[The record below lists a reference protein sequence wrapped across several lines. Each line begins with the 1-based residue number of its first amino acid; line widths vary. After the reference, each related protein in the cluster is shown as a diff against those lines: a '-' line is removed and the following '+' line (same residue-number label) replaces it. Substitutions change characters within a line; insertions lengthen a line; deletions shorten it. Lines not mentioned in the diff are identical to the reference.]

1 IRLPSPAARTTTVRA
16 GWWLTG
22 CAPLV
27 AGRWTVMRATPHSRD
42 ITQFSGYGG
51 NAGSVAARPPGL
63 EPGISAPKAE
73 VLPITPRPNGDAA
86 GIAAVRS
93 APTLPN
99 PAALTPPYAHT
110 SLGPCQCADHGPKSM
125 ISAGKGAGLAT
136 RPYTRGHG
144 GSCRGSGG
152 TAYPA

>member
-1 IRLPSPAARTTTVRA
+1 
-16 GWWLTG
+16 G

-27 AGRWTVMRATPHSRD
+27 AGRWAVMRATPHSRD
-42 ITQFSGYGG
+42 ITQASGHGG
-51 NAGSVAARPPGL
+51 RAGTVPSRPPRL
-63 EPGISAPKAE
+63 APGISPPKAE
-73 VLPITPRPNGDAA
+73 RLSITPRPYADAA
-86 GIAAVRS
+86 GTAAVRS
-93 APTLPN
+93 APPSPN
-99 PAALTPPYAHT
+99 PPALPPPYAHT
-110 SLGPCQCADHGPKSM
+110 SRGPCQCADHGPKSM